1 MSKDIKKAHSD
12 MAVSEQAQGSD
23 CGSQDS
29 YRNFNTGESTRQLG
43 LISSVLLYGEANAIP
58 GKQLMAML
66 NLRDGRD
73 ITRQVERERH
83 AGIPICA
90 TTNSDSPGYYL
101 PYSPAELERYIKS
114 LDRRLK
120 NVRETREAVQDAYLR
135 ATGQTEIEA
144 ARNE

>member
-1 MSKDIKKAHSD
+1 
-12 MAVSEQAQGSD
+12 MA
-23 CGSQDS
+23 
-29 YRNFNTGESTRQLG
+29 
-43 LISSVLLYGEANAIP
+43 I
-58 GKQLMAML
+58 L

-90 TTNSDSPGYYL
+90 TTNSDNPGYYL
-101 PYSPAELERYIKS
+101 PDSPAELERYIKS

-135 ATGQTEIEA
+135 ATGQTEIGAE
-144 ARNE
+144 